1 MNTIA
6 FNQQLSDKLNEELN
20 PELFSTPGKGE
31 ITVVA
36 NEKKDLR
43 EYRII
48 TKDNKVVDVVD
59 VARHCSAIVLSEVS
73 EGVLVV
79 IVPALYDYVV
89 VRPVDVHDL
98 LVHIPFSF
106 SKWQNSKRRQSHG
119 VMIELKPKNLIVLY
133 STGLI
138 QKFRVELSPRIHVKF
153 YLSSRVLPVC
163 KRPGKACKGLF
174 YTWKYFLRRTGR

>member
-6 FNQQLSDKLNEELN
+6 FNQQLSDKLNKELN

-59 VARHCSAIVLSEVS
+59 A
-73 EGVLVV
+73 
-79 IVPALYDYVV
+79 YDA
-89 VRPVDVHDL
+89 DHDASYQKMMD
-98 LVHIPFSF
+98 F
-106 SKWQNSKRRQSHG
+106 
-119 VMIELKPKNLIVLY
+119 LKNY
-133 STGLI
+133 
-138 QKFRVELSPRIHVKF
+138 R
-153 YLSSRVLPVC
+153 
-163 KRPGKACKGLF
+163 
-174 YTWKYFLRRTGR
+174 

>member
-48 TKDNKVVDVVD
+48 TKD
-59 VARHCSAIVLSEVS
+59 
-73 EGVLVV
+73 
-79 IVPALYDYVV
+79 
-89 VRPVDVHDL
+89 
-98 LVHIPFSF
+98 
-106 SKWQNSKRRQSHG
+106 
-119 VMIELKPKNLIVLY
+119 
-133 STGLI
+133 
-138 QKFRVELSPRIHVKF
+138 
-153 YLSSRVLPVC
+153 
-163 KRPGKACKGLF
+163 
-174 YTWKYFLRRTGR
+174 

>member
-6 FNQQLSDKLNEELN
+6 FNQQLSDKLNKELN

-59 VARHCSAIVLSEVS
+59 AYDADHDTAYQKMMDFFMKEQRIYAGYDLNGTALNQYQAGSFLAPITYASDKG
-73 EGVLVV
+73 EGYLKLLQQNKY
-79 IVPALYDYVV
+79 IFTQDLPLDNYYDATMITMIALEM
-89 VRPVDVHDL
+89 
-98 LVHIPFSF
+98 F
-106 SKWQNSKRRQSHG
+106 
-119 VMIELKPKNLIVLY
+119 
-133 STGLI
+133 
-138 QKFRVELSPRIHVKF
+138 
-153 YLSSRVLPVC
+153 
-163 KRPGKACKGLF
+163 
-174 YTWKYFLRRTGR
+174 

>member
-6 FNQQLSDKLNEELN
+6 FNQQLSDKLNKELN

-59 VARHCSAIVLSEVS
+59 A
-73 EGVLVV
+73 
-79 IVPALYDYVV
+79 YDA
-89 VRPVDVHDL
+89 DHDTAYQKMMA
-98 LVHIPFSF
+98 F
-106 SKWQNSKRRQSHG
+106 
-119 VMIELKPKNLIVLY
+119 LKNY
-133 STGLI
+133 
-138 QKFRVELSPRIHVKF
+138 R
-153 YLSSRVLPVC
+153 
-163 KRPGKACKGLF
+163 
-174 YTWKYFLRRTGR
+174 

>member
-6 FNQQLSDKLNEELN
+6 FNQQLSDKLNKELN

-59 VARHCSAIVLSEVS
+59 AYDADHDTAI
-73 EGVLVV
+73 
-79 IVPALYDYVV
+79 
-89 VRPVDVHDL
+89 
-98 LVHIPFSF
+98 
-106 SKWQNSKRRQSHG
+106 KR
-119 VMIELKPKNLIVLY
+119 
-133 STGLI
+133 
-138 QKFRVELSPRIHVKF
+138 
-153 YLSSRVLPVC
+153 
-163 KRPGKACKGLF
+163 
-174 YTWKYFLRRTGR
+174 

>member
-6 FNQQLSDKLNEELN
+6 FNQQLSDKLNKELN

-59 VARHCSAIVLSEVS
+59 A
-73 EGVLVV
+73 
-79 IVPALYDYVV
+79 YDA
-89 VRPVDVHDL
+89 DHDAAYQKMMD
-98 LVHIPFSF
+98 F
-106 SKWQNSKRRQSHG
+106 
-119 VMIELKPKNLIVLY
+119 LKNY
-133 STGLI
+133 S
-138 QKFRVELSPRIHVKF
+138 
-153 YLSSRVLPVC
+153 
-163 KRPGKACKGLF
+163 
-174 YTWKYFLRRTGR
+174 

>member
-48 TKDNKVVDVVD
+48 TKDNKVVDVID
-59 VARHCSAIVLSEVS
+59 A
-73 EGVLVV
+73 
-79 IVPALYDYVV
+79 YDA
-89 VRPVDVHDL
+89 DHDADYQRMMD
-98 LVHIPFSF
+98 F
-106 SKWQNSKRRQSHG
+106 
-119 VMIELKPKNLIVLY
+119 LKNY
-133 STGLI
+133 
-138 QKFRVELSPRIHVKF
+138 R
-153 YLSSRVLPVC
+153 
-163 KRPGKACKGLF
+163 
-174 YTWKYFLRRTGR
+174 

>member
-6 FNQQLSDKLNEELN
+6 FNQQLSDKLNKELN

-59 VARHCSAIVLSEVS
+59 A
-73 EGVLVV
+73 
-79 IVPALYDYVV
+79 YDA
-89 VRPVDVHDL
+89 DHDAAYQKMMD
-98 LVHIPFSF
+98 F
-106 SKWQNSKRRQSHG
+106 
-119 VMIELKPKNLIVLY
+119 LKNN
-133 STGLI
+133 
-138 QKFRVELSPRIHVKF
+138 R
-153 YLSSRVLPVC
+153 
-163 KRPGKACKGLF
+163 
-174 YTWKYFLRRTGR
+174 